1 MSNFMS
7 LYPVIFIKT
16 CHIDSG
22 AIEISI
28 NYAHFMLLIMNAT
41 HNQRVMWIV
50 LATIM
55 IGNGFNELAMGL
67 QRLLI
72 GQREDNYRI

>member
-16 CHIDSG
+16 CHTDPC
-22 AIEISI
+22 AIEISL
-28 NYAHFMLLIMNAT
+28 NYAHFILLIMNAT
-41 HNQRVMWIV
+41 HNQRVIWIV

-55 IGNGFNELAMGL
+55 IGNGFNELAMGCN
-67 QRLLI
+67 
-72 GQREDNYRI
+72 DF

>member
-7 LYPVIFIKT
+7 IYPVIFIKT

-22 AIEISI
+22 AIEIRL

-41 HNQRVMWIV
+41 HNQRVIWIV

-67 QRLLI
+67 QRLLT

>member
-1 MSNFMS
+1 M
-7 LYPVIFIKT
+7 
-16 CHIDSG
+16 D
-22 AIEISI
+22 
-28 NYAHFMLLIMNAT
+28 AT
-41 HNQRVMWIV
+41 HDQRVIWIV

-72 GQREDNYRI
+72 GQREGNYRN